1 MNLIDR
7 VLTRVGVTDDGLGA
21 NWTPL
26 ERIVHNFHMKDLWSK
41 MMPVCNKKYTSFM
54 LKIIDLVQIKLNI
67 FLIIFFHFK
76 GL

>member
-26 ERIVHNFHMKDLWSK
+26 ERIVHNFHMKDLWSTIK
-41 MMPVCNKKYTSFM
+41 PVCDKKNTSFM
-54 LKIIDLVQIKLNI
+54 LKNI
-67 FLIIFFHFK
+67 NLYK
-76 GL
+76 KT